1 MYPHKN
7 QYCSAWDTGT
17 KPEKEENKN
26 HVQCPNYSKDWRII
40 GNSGA
45 RDVRT
50 SVVDG
55 IPESSNRFFVRLKHL
70 DVVHVALPIFHVSRM
85 VPRYHPALIVRP
97 YHCPYR
103 AVVCLNREI
112 TFLPSKKIRNTQKHF
127 TLTESHR
134 NITTWSSKQFVL
146 YKIFIVCRIQDCAK
160 FWLLIYVIICDNIV
174 YI

>member
-50 SVVDG
+50 SVVDD

-112 TFLPSKKIRNTQKHF
+112 TFLPSKKIRNIQKH
-127 TLTESHR
+127 TLLLPKVIEILRHGQINNSYC
-134 NITTWSSKQFVL
+134 N
-146 YKIFIVCRIQDCAK
+146 KIFIVCRIQDSLCK
-160 FWLLIYVIICDNIV
+160 VLTSDICVNMW
-174 YI
+174 